1 MMKHIMMFCLIL
13 FSGTL
18 FAQGVPQ
25 GISYQGLLRN
35 SGGGL
40 LTSQNI
46 NLRFTILQGSA
57 SGSAQWQETQTTSTN
72 AQGLFVV
79 VIGEGTS
86 TGLGSQASFA
96 DVSWGAG
103 AHFIRVEVDITG
115 GTSFVAIDTLEFFSV
130 PYALYANKAAALLQP
145 LSLNDLSDVDTSGI
159 LPGQVLKWN
168 GTLWVPAFEVVSDTV
183 LFAYQSQSALH
194 ADTANVAAHLINVPD
209 TVLFSHNADSST
221 HANHAFYADSAMHSV
236 YSDTADFAW
245 NCGNVQPSWL
255 LSGNS
260 GTNASTHFVGTT
272 DATALIFRTNNIER
286 MRMTSNGRIGI
297 GTTAPAADLHLLSN
311 GGFLSEGTFGSG
323 ASLPVT
329 GAGTRMMWYP
339 NRAAFRA
346 GTVSANE
353 WDLTNIGNNSFAGG
367 FNNIAK
373 GDNSFASGQQNQA
386 LGTNSAA
393 IGWGN
398 IASGFNSFAVGSG
411 GQASGPYAIA
421 LGRGAI
427 ANDSMSICIGYH
439 CNSTGIAS
447 LAFGYQTTASG
458 DYSLSM
464 GYNSSTAGKRGSFV
478 FADASSAAV
487 TANTA
492 DNQFMVRASGGY
504 VFYTNTALTSGV
516 SLAAGGGSW
525 STLSDRRMKTNIRK
539 VNYNTVLQG
548 VKSVPVYTWSY
559 KTQDSSIVHVGPMA
573 QDFSNAFHVG
583 ESDSTI
589 SSVDADGINF
599 AAVKALEEKTAEL
612 KAKEQEIDELE
623 LRVKAAEE
631 KNRALELRLKKLEEA
646 LLKEEQ

>member
-1 MMKHIMMFCLIL
+1 MMKHFMMLCLIL
-13 FSGTL
+13 FSGAL

-35 SGGGL
+35 SGGSL
-40 LTSQNI
+40 LASQNV
-46 NLRFTILQGSA
+46 NLRFTILQGTVNGTA
-57 SGSAQWQETQTTSTN
+57 EWQETQFTNTN

-79 VIGEGTS
+79 VIGQGLNTGAGT
-86 TGLGSQASFA
+86 QASFS
-96 DVSWGAG
+96 DVSWGNG
-103 AHFIRVEVDITG
+103 AHFIRVEVDVTG
-115 GTSFVAIDTLEFFSV
+115 GSSFVAIDTLEFFSV
-130 PYALYANKAAALLQP
+130 PYALYANKAAALIQP
-145 LSLNDLSDVDTSGI
+145 LSMNDLSDVDTSGI

-168 GTLWVPAFEVVSDTV
+168 GSMWVPAFEIVSDTV
-183 LFAYQSQSALH
+183 LFAYQSQSAQH
-194 ADTANVAAHLINVPD
+194 ADTADVATHLINVPD
-209 TVLFSHNADSST
+209 TVLFSHHADSSLFAI
-221 HANHAFYADSAMHSV
+221 HALHADSALHTA

-255 LSGNS
+255 LAGNS
-260 GTNASTHFVGTT
+260 GTNATTHFLGTT
-272 DATALIFRTNNIER
+272 DATDLVFRTNNSER
-286 MRMTSNGRIGI
+286 MRLTSTGRIGI
-297 GTTAPAADLHLLSN
+297 GTSIPAADLHMVSN
-311 GGFLSEGTFGSG
+311 AGFLSEGTFASG

-329 GAGTRMMWYP
+329 GAGTRLMWYP
-339 NRAAFRA
+339 NKAAFRA

-353 WDLTNIGNNSFAGG
+353 WDLSNIGNNSFAGG

-398 IASGFNSFAVGSG
+398 IASGYNSFAVGSG

-427 ANDSMSICIGYH
+427 SNDSMSICIGYH

-539 VNYNTVLQG
+539 VNYNTILQG

-573 QDFSNAFHVG
+573 QDFSAAFHVG

-599 AAVKALEEKTAEL
+599 AAIKALEEKTATL
-612 KAKEQEIDELE
+612 KQKEKEIDELE

-631 KNRALELRLKKLEEA
+631 KNKALELRLKKLEEA